1 MSAEEFLGDQLKG
14 YTSLNHGS
22 EWASKRFHGWAQRA
36 TYATVS
42 IDGKGLSKQEA
53 EAHFAN
59 LKNTI
64 KDAHFSYI
72 PTKKREAKKYEDILM
87 IFPRSSLKSEF
98 FSDQKLFDFVVSLFK
113 TYNDNGAHF
122 LKEKFVFKS
131 KDKTLSDLYDSA
143 GNNISE
149 NGDFVIDGL
158 DGSFILE
165 EDEIETEWFI
175 TSEPMDYSE
184 RHVRALKGELF

>member
-14 YTSLNHGS
+14 YTSLNHDS

-53 EAHFAN
+53 EARFAN

-72 PTKKREAKKYEDILM
+72 PTKKREAKKYEDSLM
-87 IFPRSSLKSEF
+87 IFSRSSLKSEF
-98 FSDQKLFDFVVSLFK
+98 YSDQMLFDFVISLFK
-113 TYNDNGAHF
+113 IYNDNGAHF

-131 KDKTLSDLYDSA
+131 KDKTLSDLYDSS
-143 GNNISE
+143 GKDISSKGE
-149 NGDFVIDGL
+149 FVIEGWD
-158 DGSFILE
+158 DEDSFE
-165 EDEIETEWFI
+165 EEIDTEWFI